1 MSKCIRREADVI
13 PACTEQCQ
21 GCSHLESFG
30 QAAPAR
36 EAVLDCAR
44 MVRGRLAGRE
54 EASPL
59 WLEINKIA
67 NMLDRHATALSSPA
81 QGEQEKDYLCPYC
94 AGAGCEACTF
104 GPANNAAGCVHDW
117 AIWPETDGMEQ
128 RCRKCGELRV
138 TPEADKFWLKA
149 KPAPAAPPAPPDE
162 FMIFQGLC
170 RSPSECR
177 AMSACLHNCAPVP
190 APPAVS
196 EARWD
201 TNHDALCESVATDIG
216 VGEIHSPCGCEVR
229 WYQHRLDAALRKE
242 KL

>member
-104 GPANNAAGCVHDW
+104 GPAKDAARR
-117 AIWPETDGMEQ
+117 DGHSA
-128 RCRKCGELRV
+128 LRV
-138 TPEADKFWLKA
+138 RNGQLEQFDPHPES
-149 KPAPAAPPAPPDE
+149 AAPPAPPDE